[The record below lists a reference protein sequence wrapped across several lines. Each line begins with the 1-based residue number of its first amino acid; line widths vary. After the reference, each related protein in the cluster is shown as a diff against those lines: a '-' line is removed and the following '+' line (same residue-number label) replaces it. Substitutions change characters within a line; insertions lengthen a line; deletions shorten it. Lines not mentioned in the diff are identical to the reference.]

1 MANQK
6 QDIKQNIKESIQ
18 QFDPSTTQGSLSSS
32 ALHLFQTLGYNTDR
46 QQPLSSPTYKEF
58 QSSYITNNDKKDKF
72 SEERAQTKDWQ
83 YIDLLFQLSS
93 EEVTPLLPGF
103 TTQKVDDTIIESYLF
118 FVVEL
123 SKDAY
128 SRSTLSQIT
137 REVNKLFPMPVMILF
152 KYGTNLSMAII
163 DRRLHKRDEQKDV
176 LIKVTLIKDI
186 DIQSPHRAHID
197 ILFELSLDE
206 LCRKYKFQNFVE
218 LHQAWQ
224 KALDTK
230 ELNKK
235 FYKELSNWYFWA
247 MEEAVFPDDI
257 EKNKEIRN
265 ATSLIRLIT
274 RIIFIW
280 FIKEKGLIPEKLF
293 DPRELKS
300 ILATFAP
307 TAKTSSFYQAI
318 LQNLF
323 FGTLN
328 QKMNER
334 KFAINGCQAEN
345 KAEYGVKTLFRYD
358 DQFTIS
364 KEQVLQMFRDIPFLN
379 GGLFDCL
386 DKENDVGKV
395 LYADGFSR
403 NPAKRAQV
411 PDFLFFSGDKSV
423 DLNETYD
430 TKNKEYTTKGLI
442 NILDS
447 YKFTITENTP
457 IEEEIALD
465 PELLGE
471 VFQNLLASY
480 NPETKTTARKN
491 TGSFYTPREIVGYMV
506 DESLIAYFKQKLED
520 RGFKNT
526 EEKLRDL
533 ISYNGQSN
541 PFTKEETIALI
552 SAIDSCKILDP
563 ACGSGA
569 FPMGILQKLVHI
581 LHKLDPQ
588 NEQWKERQ
596 LQKARGIDDSAIRE
610 QLIADIE
617 SAFVNNELD
626 YGRKLYLIENCIYGV
641 DIQPIAIQIAK
652 LRFFISLII
661 DQKKDRGKDNLG
673 IRALPN
679 LETKFVCANTLI
691 GLEKPDGFLRDP
703 MLVKKEEELKELR
716 HDYFSSKTREQKLG
730 YQKKDQKLRKE
741 ISELLVKDGWG
752 DKSAK
757 QLSEWNP
764 YDQNASSPFFDPEWM
779 YGLME
784 GFDIVIGN
792 PPYIRVQGID
802 RVESEDF
809 KKIFKSATGKYD
821 IYVLF
826 VEKSINFINDKGIVS
841 LIIPHKWIN
850 SSFGSGL
857 REICKDKISKF
868 ISFGELQVFTASTYS
883 SLVWFR
889 PNNKKIRYLKLY
901 NPDLSE
907 SLANINEKD
916 FTILENKD
924 LGKDVWVLSDAEVNN
939 VLKILNK
946 QSNKVRDLF
955 EGVYQGI
962 VSGDNKSFYLNDC
975 HITGNLITGY
985 SEVLNTRITLEK
997 NITKPLL
1004 KGESVKRF
1012 EIDFD
1017 NTYIIY
1023 PYELINS
1030 DTCLI
1035 QEIALK
1041 ENYPLCYSYLSDI
1054 KNRLVDRG
1062 SSTMNYP
1069 YWYSLW
1075 NFRKIENQK
1084 RVKILTSDVCFTS
1097 SMCTDSKGE
1106 YFYNDTCYG
1115 LIKKQN
1121 DSFSYNYYLAL
1132 LNSSICW
1139 FFLKNTGSVLR
1150 GGYYRFKTNYIE
1162 TFPMPTINE
1171 IKQPMV
1177 KQIENLVEKISDLKK
1192 QKSDTTAL
1200 ESEIDLLVYQLYDLT
1215 PAEIKIVEGQDK

>member
-6 QDIKQNIKESIQ
+6 QDTKQKIKVAIQ
-18 QFDPSTTQGSLSSS
+18 QFAPSTTPVANTVGVKQSLREPCSWQSLSQS
-32 ALHLFQTLGYNTDR
+32 AHYLFQALGYNTDR
-46 QQPLSSPTYKEF
+46 QQPLTTPTYKGF
-58 QSSYITNNDKKDKF
+58 QNTYITGNPNCDKF
-72 SEERAQTKDWQ
+72 SEERAQTKDWE
-83 YIDLLFQLSS
+83 YIDLLFQISA
-93 EEVTPLLPGF
+93 EELTPLLPVF

-123 SKDAY
+123 SKDSY
-128 SRSTLSQIT
+128 SRSSLSQIT
-137 REVNKLFPMPVMILF
+137 REINKLFPMPVMVLF
-152 KYGTNLSMAII
+152 KYGTNLSLAII
-163 DRRLHKRDEQKDV
+163 DRRLHKKDEQKDV

-186 DIQSPHRAHID
+186 NIESPHRAHID
-197 ILFELSLDE
+197 ILYDLSFDE

-218 LHQAWQ
+218 LHQTWQ

-280 FIKEKGLIPEKLF
+280 FIKEKGLIPDKLF
-293 DPRELKS
+293 DPRELKT
-300 ILATFAP
+300 ILATFAT
-307 TAKTSSFYQAI
+307 TAKTIIFYQAI

-358 DQFTIS
+358 DQFTIT
-364 KEQVLQMFRDIPFLN
+364 KEQVLQIFQYIPFLN

-403 NPAKRAQV
+403 NPSKRAQV
-411 PDFLFFSGDKSV
+411 PDFLFFSGDKAV

-533 ISYNGQSN
+533 ICYNGQSN

-552 SAIDSCKILDP
+552 GAIDSCKILDP

-596 LQKARGIDDSAIRE
+596 LQKARQQDISEVRDQSV
-610 QLIADIE
+610 ADIE

-661 DQKKDRGKDNLG
+661 DQKKDQGKDNLG

-703 MLVKKEEELKELR
+703 LLVKKEEELKELR

-779 YGLME
+779 YGLTE

-792 PPYIRVQGID
+792 PPYKVLSAEDLFLEYYRNNYQGT
-802 RVESEDF
+802 
-809 KKIFKSATGKYD
+809 AGGKVNLYK
-821 IYVLF
+821 LF
-826 VEKSINFINDKGIVS
+826 IEKSIS
-841 LIIPHKWIN
+841 LLIENGVVTLITPYN
-850 SSFGSGL
+850 YLSSSDSKKL
-857 REICKDKISKF
+857 REILIKKTTIKEVIDYEESVGVFESVTQAVATIVAVRKQSKNYSFRYIKKDHAFSLEVEHILKDPDFIIKGLDIAIERIKRHHLVFENIINGWQGEINVSTKKDFFINHNKTGYLPLIRGNHIGMYQIVSENIEFCPVSMSARDHYNKSRIVFQEVSNSGLTRRIKAVILKNVLCGHTTNYIIPKDSDYRIESLLGLLNSKLVNYYF
-868 ISFGELQVFTASTYS
+868 KFYNQTNHVPIGEI
-883 SLVWFR
+883 
-889 PNNKKIRYLKLY
+889 KKI
-901 NPDLSE
+901 P
-907 SLANINEKD
+907 
-916 FTILENKD
+916 
-924 LGKDVWVLSDAEVNN
+924 VPP
-939 VLKILNK
+939 
-946 QSNKVRDLF
+946 
-955 EGVYQGI
+955 
-962 VSGDNKSFYLNDC
+962 
-975 HITGNLITGY
+975 IT
-985 SEVLNTRITLEK
+985 E
-997 NITKPLL
+997 
-1004 KGESVKRF
+1004 
-1012 EIDFD
+1012 
-1017 NTYIIY
+1017 
-1023 PYELINS
+1023 
-1030 DTCLI
+1030 
-1035 QEIALK
+1035 
-1041 ENYPLCYSYLSDI
+1041 
-1054 KNRLVDRG
+1054 KNRLIV
-1062 SSTMNYP
+1062 
-1069 YWYSLW
+1069 
-1075 NFRKIENQK
+1075 
-1084 RVKILTSDVCFTS
+1084 
-1097 SMCTDSKGE
+1097 
-1106 YFYNDTCYG
+1106 
-1115 LIKKQN
+1115 
-1121 DSFSYNYYLAL
+1121 A
-1132 LNSSICW
+1132 
-1139 FFLKNTGSVLR
+1139 
-1150 GGYYRFKTNYIE
+1150 
-1162 TFPMPTINE
+1162 
-1171 IKQPMV
+1171 
-1177 KQIENLVEKISDLKK
+1177 QIENLVEKILDLKK
-1192 QKSDTTAL
+1192 QKSDTTAI
-1200 ESEIDLLVYQLYDLT
+1200 ENEIDLLVYHLYDLT
-1215 PAEIKIVEGQDK
+1215 PDEIKIVEEGK